1 MKWAATDEGETDEPN
16 DSNEPSEPKAMNL
29 ELRHLRYFVAL
40 AEELN
45 FARAAAR
52 LNMTQPPLSQQIIQM
67 EAEIG
72 AALFVRGRRPLRLTA
87 AGLDLLEDARRLLA
101 HADSVMDNARR
112 AARGERGTLVVAF
125 ITGALPRL
133 LPNLLNRYRAQ
144 YPGVR
149 IDLREMVSP
158 LQCEAL
164 ASGEIDVGVMR
175 PMEKQPAIRTLEL
188 VREEM
193 LVALPHGHVLA
204 TRTALSA
211 EQVCHEPF
219 IAFSNT
225 SARYFDD
232 IAQRFFR
239 RAGRLP
245 EVVQVANQLYTVLA
259 LVAGGIGVALVPES
273 ARHMAFPDVAFVPL
287 ASGEALHA
295 SLVLGWN
302 DVAPPE
308 PVLAHFIAIASAS
321 TADEAAATVPGR

>member
-1 MKWAATDEGETDEPN
+1 
-16 DSNEPSEPKAMNL
+16 MNL

-52 LNMTQPPLSQQIIQM
+52 LNMTQPPLSQQILQM

-87 AGLDLLEDARRLLA
+87 AGLDLLEDARRLLT

-125 ITGALPRL
+125 IIGALPRL

-193 LVALPHGHVLA
+193 LLALPHSHALA
-204 TRTALSA
+204 TRTFLNA
-211 EQVCHEPF
+211 EEVCHEPF

-239 RAGRLP
+239 QASKLP

-273 ARHMAFPDVAFVPL
+273 ARHMAFPNVAFVRL
-287 ASGEALHA
+287 AADEALHA

-302 DVAPPE
+302 ELSPPE
-308 PVLAHFIAIASAS
+308 PVLEHFIAIASAS
-321 TADEAAATVPGR
+321 MPSVQPLT